1 VSRARESA
9 TRSEAILDKKARQK
23 AAAARKRSEK
33 KQREGQSSGA
43 DVDAGAEW
51 TGDAGAGSAGSATTE
66 ARGGRREGS
75 RRRASPP
82 AAGRGGGGDGVGRS
96 LRRLLSASS
105 QRPRGEKLRN
115 PGGARTGGCPV
126 SRFIVGSSRGARCC
140 DRVRIRSGGGTRNAR
155 ERSVGGD
162 ACLHYDPSR
171 LPRPPRALPPPK
183 PRRRAALARDVSTV
197 SPSFSSPRALF
208 ASPRFAP
215 SRARRARDRRERAA
229 RTSTRTACS
238 PR

>member
-126 SRFIVGSSRGARCC
+126 SRFIVGSRSAVLRSCADSFRGR
-140 DRVRIRSGGGTRNAR
+140 DE
-155 ERSVGGD
+155 ERSRTIGRRRR
-162 ACLHYDPSR
+162 APSLR
-171 LPRPPRALPPPK
+171 PLSPPSTSARPPPPN

-229 RTSTRTACS
+229 RTSTRTGCS